1 MGITSSGNMTLQS
14 TGGQIV
20 LQSAFNNNLL
30 LRSGTGTGR
39 IYIRSGLTGYTSD
52 QLLRVSTSGG
62 ALPSTRI
69 IKKDIKEIPNEQIIE
84 IFDKINILEYKDKFT
99 NEKKYSLIIEDE
111 LEKQNDLFK
120 SIIKREEKSFRFEK
134 EEDIPDFLKEYI
146 GTEHITKEE
155 DAYYFNPLVYDATSL

>member
-1 MGITSSGNMTLQS
+1 MTLQS
-14 TGGQIV
+14 TGGQIL

-39 IYIRSGLTGYTSD
+39 IFIRSGLSGFTTD
-52 QLLRVSTSGG
+52 QLLRVPSSFGD
-62 ALPSTRI
+62 LPSTQL
-69 IKKDIKEIPNEQIIE
+69 IKENIKQLNEKEIID
-84 IFDKINILEYKDKFT
+84 IFDKINIVEYTDKFT
-99 NEKKYSLIIEDE
+99 NQIKYSLIIEDE

-120 SIIKREEKSFRFEK
+120 SIIKREERSFRFEK